1 MSSVAAALGW
11 GAAALSHLPHGDARR
26 EARLLL
32 GHATG
37 FADERL
43 FANPQ
48 HEVAEREHER
58 YATLVRRRAARE
70 PMAHIIGRREFW
82 SLDLEVSDDTLIPRP
97 DSETLIEAA
106 LAAAGGPPPRRLLDL
121 GTGSGCLLLALLD
134 CFADAVGIGVDR
146 SVAALQ
152 VAARNAARTGL
163 ADRARF
169 VASDW
174 GRGLA
179 GGFDLVVS
187 NPPYV
192 ARGDIAGLE
201 PEVAHFEPRPALDG
215 GIDGLDAYRALIPR
229 LPHLLNPGGQAL
241 LEIGAGQADDVI
253 ALAAQAGLQCLAR
266 HRDLAGIE
274 RCLQFKKDQASDQNK
289 LGKFGPPR

>member
-1 MSSVAAALGW
+1 MSDVAAALDW
-11 GAAALSHLPHGDARR
+11 GAAALCHLPTGDARR

-37 FADERL
+37 LANERL
-43 FANPQ
+43 FANPRL
-48 HEVAEREHER
+48 EVAVPEHAR
-58 YATLVRRRAARE
+58 YAALVRRRAARE
-70 PMAHIIGRREFW
+70 PMARIIGRREFW

-106 LAAAGGPPPRRLLDL
+106 LAVAGSPPPRRLLDL

-134 CFADAVGIGVDR
+134 CFAGAVGIGVDR

-152 VAARNAARTGL
+152 VAARNASRTGL

-174 GRGLA
+174 GSGLA

-192 ARGDIAGLE
+192 AHGDIAGLE
-201 PEVAHFEPRPALDG
+201 PEVAHFEPRGALDG

-229 LPHLLNPGGQAL
+229 LPRLLEPTGQAL
-241 LEIGAGQADDVI
+241 LEIGAGQAEGVT
-253 ALAAQAGLQCLAR
+253 ALAAEAGLQCLER
-266 HRDLAGIE
+266 HHDLAGIE
-274 RCLQFKKDQASDQNK
+274 RCLRFKKD
-289 LGKFGPPR
+289 